1 MYLTAFCPSDTAA
14 LLKEILKELRAS
26 KQKVADLEKQLQDI
40 QEAEYS
46 GKVKRKKIA
55 PSPEVRVSHHSQ
67 NYLFDLSA
75 SDMKFL
81 QMMVR
86 KVYRTLEEEDENFG
100 WNIG

>member
-1 MYLTAFCPSDTAA
+1 MYLTAFCPSNTAA

-55 PSPEVRVSHHSQ
+55 PPPEVRVSCHSHKII
-67 NYLFDLSA
+67 YL
-75 SDMKFL
+75 
-81 QMMVR
+81 
-86 KVYRTLEEEDENFG
+86 
-100 WNIG
+100 I